1 MISLVTWNIQYGRGR
16 DDRVDLE
23 RQADLLRPF
32 DIIGLQEV
40 ERFWRRTGEVDQVA
54 RLAELLPDHYH
65 VYGPAT
71 DILKQHGPG
80 PKGAVRRQFGNAVF
94 SRFPILIANSVTLP
108 RRAAMGIPTS
118 ARIALDTILELPSGR
133 HLRFCST
140 HLDHAQAD
148 LRLEQADALL
158 RLYREAALSGGISHG
173 AAGRDHPWWGE
184 EIQAPP
190 VPPDMVLV
198 GDFNLTP
205 KEPAY
210 ARLVG
215 ACDPHFGRVA
225 HLDGF
230 ADAWTL
236 SGHAEEEGMTWW
248 DDPQVAPRR
257 LDYVLVTAG
266 LAPLVRSCRILPGDL
281 SDHQPVAV
289 ELELD

>member
-23 RQADLLRPF
+23 RQAGLLRRF
-32 DIIGLQEV
+32 DVIGLQEV
-40 ERFWRRTGEVDQVA
+40 ERYWRRTGEVDQVA

-65 VYGPAT
+65 VYAPAI

-94 SRFPILIANSVTLP
+94 SRFPILTANPVSLP
-108 RRAAMGIPTS
+108 RRAAIRIPTS
-118 ARIALDTILELPSGR
+118 ARVALDTILELPSGR

-148 LRLEQADALL
+148 LRSEQAEALL
-158 RLYREAALSGGISHG
+158 RLYREAPLVGGISHG
-173 AAGRDHPWWGE
+173 ARGGDDPWWGE
-184 EIQAPP
+184 AIEAPP
-190 VPPDMVLV
+190 VPADMVLV

-205 KEPAY
+205 KEEAY

-215 ACDPHFGRVA
+215 AHDPHFGRVA

-230 ADAWTL
+230 ADSWTVA
-236 SGHAEEEGMTWW
+236 GHAEEDGLTWW
-248 DDPQVAPRR
+248 DDPAVDPRR
-257 LDYVLVTAG
+257 LDYVLVSAD
-266 LAPLVRSCRILPGDL
+266 LVPLVRSCTILDGDM

-289 ELELD
+289 ELDLD